1 MKLRSSPARPAAV
14 AGPGLLLIALLLLAA
29 AAGPRSAAAA
39 EDDRPRTNPDPTAA
53 IGAGGRRRILKSGSG
68 NIFDRPSSAN
78 KSHKGKKRAKEKKK
92 KKKKKK
98 KKVTPV
104 HVAEDDGVYVVRDIQ
119 VSNEKWTVFT
129 DESKAESEEIKIKQL
144 WTSSKPGQPMR
155 MTAFW
160 EDGDDKMYSLTFVDG
175 KLTIFSPNDNI
186 EVEFANVA
194 PVSLQTDGET
204 GEVYTTVQQKDPI
217 EVKSVEL
224 NGQNGT
230 PRCESSKS
238 FLIQLS
244 VVQYL
249 IGLYTS
255 CMTIHMREAE
265 EIWCNTFIKGYIEEH
280 GILRAFVQWTEC
292 FESTKAMSI
301 DPEQQEIT
309 MHPSS
314 KEVDEQMLNAIIV
327 AF

>member
-1 MKLRSSPARPAAV
+1 MKLRSSPARPAA
-14 AGPGLLLIALLLLAA
+14 LLIALLLLAA

-39 EDDRPRTNPDPTAA
+39 EDDRPRTNSDPTAA

-78 KSHKGKKRAKEKKK
+78 KSHKGKKRATKKK
-92 KKKKKK
+92 KKKQQQK
-98 KKVTPV
+98 KKVTP
-104 HVAEDDGVYVVRDIQ
+104 VAEDDGVYVVRDIQ

-129 DESKAESEEIKIKQL
+129 DESKTESVEIKIKQL

-160 EDGDDKMYSLTFVDG
+160 EDGDGKMYSLTFVDN
-175 KLTIFSPNDNI
+175 KLTIYSPTDKI

-194 PVSLQTDGET
+194 PVLLLTDGDT

-230 PRCESSKS
+230 PRCESSLRFLTQLSFVEYLIKQLS
-238 FLIQLS
+238 FLC
-244 VVQYL
+244 
-249 IGLYTS
+249 IGHPQNWCYT
-255 CMTIHMREAE
+255 
-265 EIWCNTFIKGYIEEH
+265 FLKGYIEEH

-309 MHPSS
+309 IHPSS
-314 KEVDEQMLNAIIV
+314 
-327 AF
+327 